1 MINYDNIR
9 FPIVIFSTA
18 RSGSS
23 ALAFGIHDQFKDIP
37 AFYEPDRTSDE
48 MNELLSHAEKSK
60 EFLTKIHVFN
70 LAKYPTWFVNYI
82 TQSSEPFK
90 IKIRRRNVVEQAVS
104 LYIEYY
110 RKKWIYFRN
119 ESYPTDTIEINEI
132 LLDAAFKSILIQN
145 QQMDDFNINVDLTL
159 YYEDLTFAETSLDMT
174 PKPENHNQILSAM
187 EKIYNNYLTSK

>member
-37 AFYEPDRTSDE
+37 AFYEADQSSDKL
-48 MNELLSHAEKSK
+48 NELISHAEKSK

-70 LAKYPTWFVNYI
+70 LGKYPSWFVDYI
-82 TQSSEPFK
+82 TQSPEPYK
-90 IKIRRRNVVEQAVS
+90 ITIRRRNIVDQAVS
-104 LYIEYY
+104 LYIEYH
-110 RKKWIYFRN
+110 RKKWIYFRGV
-119 ESYPTDTIEINEI
+119 SYPTDTIEINEF
-132 LLDAAFKSILIQN
+132 LLDAAFTSVLVQN
-145 QQMDDFNINVDLTL
+145 QQMDDLNINVDLSL
-159 YYEDLTFAETSLDMT
+159 CYEDLVFTDTAIDMT
-174 PKPENHNQILSAM
+174 PKPENYDQILSAM